1 MKEIWKDIKGYEGH
15 YQISNLGRV
24 KSLSR
29 ITTFRGKKR
38 LEKELILRE
47 GTSKK
52 GYSLVSLQKN
62 GIAKTQRVH
71 RLVAQAFIPNINNYQ
86 QVNHKDENKKN
97 NCVDNLEWCDCKYN
111 NNYGLRTSKISK
123 KVLQIETG
131 IVYPSVSEAYRKTKI
146 DIANISRVCLGKI
159 KTAGGYHWKY
169 I

>member
-1 MKEIWKDIKGYEGH
+1 MREVWKDIKGYEGL

-29 ITTFRGKKR
+29 IVVFRGRER
-38 LEKELILRE
+38 LQKETILRE
-47 GTSKK
+47 ATSRK
-52 GYSLVSLQKN
+52 GYSLVSLQKE
-62 GIAKTQRVH
+62 GTAKTQKVH
-71 RLVAQAFIPNINNYQ
+71 RLVAKAFIPNQQNYP

-131 IVYPSVSEAYRKTKI
+131 IIYPSVSEAHRKTKI
-146 DIANISRVCLGKI
+146 DTANISGVCLGKI

-169 I
+169 V